1 MEAQRTARKQRGRPF
16 ERGVSGNPGGRPKG
30 ARNRASLM
38 ADALTDNDAVAITR
52 AVVAKAKRGDMVAA
66 RLVLDRLW
74 PPARGRTLKLDLP
87 SVTNAAAVNKAH
99 AKLLEAVS
107 DGTLTPE
114 EAQAVS
120 GLLALHLK
128 VIEATEFEQR
138 LKAVEE
144 QQQRRAMT

>member
-1 MEAQRTARKQRGRPF
+1 
-16 ERGVSGNPGGRPKG
+16 
-30 ARNRASLM
+30 
-38 ADALTDNDAVAITR
+38 
-52 AVVAKAKRGDMVAA
+52 
-66 RLVLDRLW
+66 
-74 PPARGRTLKLDLP
+74 LDLP

-99 AKLLEAVS
+99 AKLSEAVA